1 MQLSNLAQNLGG
13 SVIREMFNEALKME
27 DTISFTVGE
36 PDFITP
42 RPIIEEACRC
52 WESGMTHY
60 TPNSGVLELRQA
72 IAEYHANDLKPDP
85 TNQIMVSCGAT
96 EAIQM
101 ALFTLVN
108 PGDEVIVI
116 TPAWPN

>member
-42 RPIIEEACRC
+42 RPIIEEA
-52 WESGMTHY
+52 
-60 TPNSGVLELRQA
+60 
-72 IAEYHANDLKPDP
+72 
-85 TNQIMVSCGAT
+85 
-96 EAIQM
+96 
-101 ALFTLVN
+101 
-108 PGDEVIVI
+108 
-116 TPAWPN
+116 

>member
-72 IAEYHANDLKPDP
+72 IAEYHANDLKPD
-85 TNQIMVSCGAT
+85 
-96 EAIQM
+96 
-101 ALFTLVN
+101 LRH
-108 PGDEVIVI
+108 
-116 TPAWPN
+116 